1 MIAGHKWLWPLV
13 AAVALLQSVAI
24 AKIVYDRHALLKSGR
39 EITMDVVP
47 VDPRD
52 IFRGDYVI
60 LGYGLDPIDGKLI
73 APDLQEAIRSNDSV
87 FVTIRPSTTP
97 TTWQVVKVTAAYP
110 DTIEAS
116 DAVLKGRVTWVNA
129 QQDEN
134 RKLSVRY
141 GIENYFV
148 PEGKGRDLEQAVRD
162 GKVQAVVAVGG
173 DGTAALKGLIVN
185 GERRI
190 DPPLL

>member
-1 MIAGHKWLWPLV
+1 MIADHKWLWPLV

-24 AKIVYDRHALLKSGR
+24 AKIVYDRDALLKSGR
-39 EITMDVVP
+39 EITIDVVP

-73 APDLQEAIRSNDSV
+73 APDLQETIRSNDPV
-87 FVTIRPSTTP
+87 FVTIRPGATP
-97 TTWQVVKVTAAYP
+97 ATWQVVKVTAAYP

-148 PEGKGRDLEQAVRD
+148 PEGTGRDLEQAVRD

>member
-1 MIAGHKWLWPLV
+1 MIADRKWLWPLV
-13 AAVALLQSVAI
+13 AAVALLQSAAV
-24 AKIVYDRHALLKSGR
+24 AKIVYDRDALLKSGR
-39 EITMDVVP
+39 EIMMDVVP

-73 APDLQEAIRSNDSV
+73 APDLQGTIRSNDAV
-87 FVTIRPSTTP
+87 FVTLRPGATP
-97 TTWQVVKVTAAYP
+97 AAWQVVKVDAAYP
-110 DTIEAS
+110 DTIQPG
-116 DAVLKGRVTWVNA
+116 DVVVRGRVAWVNA
-129 QQDEN
+129 PQDD

-141 GIENYFV
+141 GIESYFV
-148 PEGKGRDLEQAVRD
+148 PEGTGRELETAVRD
-162 GKVQAVVAVGG
+162 GKVQAVIAVGG
-173 DGTAALKGLIVN
+173 DGAAALKGLIVN